1 MSFGTDLIQVDGLF
15 LNFIA
20 GFDAEK
26 LGLKTLELGIT
37 ANIPHNK
44 RNSNTDNYYSFHQ
57 LYKERYAIERTNA
70 WLDWIVS
77 DQYLIDLIP
86 Q

>member
-15 LNFIA
+15 LDFTA

-26 LGLKTLELGIT
+26 LGLKTLELEIT

-44 RNSNTDNYYSFHQ
+44 RNSNTDNDYSFDHQ

-70 WLDWIVS
+70 
-77 DQYLIDLIP
+77 
-86 Q
+86 